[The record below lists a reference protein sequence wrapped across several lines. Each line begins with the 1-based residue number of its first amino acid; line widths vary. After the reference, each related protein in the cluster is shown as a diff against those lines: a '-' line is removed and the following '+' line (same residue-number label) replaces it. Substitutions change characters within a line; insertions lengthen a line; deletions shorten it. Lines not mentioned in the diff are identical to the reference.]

1 MPEKSVTIRPRD
13 KPWFD
18 STLRKNI
25 RTRDRLRK
33 KALNSKKE
41 IDWVNYHK
49 HRNKVNNM
57 KKYALSNYYDS
68 IDFYISDA
76 SINNNKLYWKLLKD
90 VFRAK
95 PTNDIPPLEYT
106 TETGER
112 IIAFSDSD
120 KVDLLNNYFSSVSN
134 VDDSSQQLPQI
145 DYTHHFSLS
154 NVTIDEQ
161 DIKDILSILPVN
173 KATNWS

>member
-1 MPEKSVTIRPRD
+1 MEQPHYVAPNIDTATENFSTQYLSFVRECVPEKSVIIRPRD

-49 HRNKVNNM
+49 QRNKVNNM

-95 PTNDIPPLEYT
+95 PTNDIPP
-106 TETGER
+106 
-112 IIAFSDSD
+112 S
-120 KVDLLNNYFSSVSN
+120 
-134 VDDSSQQLPQI
+134 
-145 DYTHHFSLS
+145 
-154 NVTIDEQ
+154 
-161 DIKDILSILPVN
+161 
-173 KATNWS
+173 